1 MLQKYLGILLVCFFF
16 IACNSNNNE
25 NSTEGYDTSANANL
39 SSSDSLAMVDSAI
52 AKMDRSKTG
61 SGTDT
66 STNNSS
72 NSDTSSNS
80 NQPGWTLIQNSNCL
94 TCHKKD
100 QKVVGPAYTA
110 VANKYQG
117 SDTAV
122 NYLAHKII
130 NGGSGV
136 WGETAMPP
144 HPELNM
150 SQAKEMVHYIL
161 SLHS

>member
-1 MLQKYLGILLVCFFF
+1 MLKNYIAGLLACLFF

-25 NSTEGYDTSANANL
+25 NSSESYDTSSNAYL
-39 SSSDSLAMVDSAI
+39 SSSDTVGMVA
-52 AKMDRSKTG
+52 

-66 STNNSS
+66 ASNINST
-72 NSDTSSNS
+72 DANS
-80 NQPGWTLIQNSNCL
+80 NGNEQGWTLIKNSNCL

-100 QKVVGPAYTA
+100 QKVIGPAYTA
-110 VANKYQG
+110 VANKYYG

-136 WGETAMPP
+136 WGQIAMPP

-150 SQAKEMVHYIL
+150 PQAKEMVHYIL
-161 SLHS
+161 SLHG